1 MTFIEYIES
10 LPTERKL
17 SEVKLQ
23 ILKRLWSDNSDSF
36 PKPWVSSK
44 ELLELT
50 GQKYFDRRARE
61 LRDQLGCDIETE
73 YRELFTGHGWRIR
86 SDKLSPPQR
95 REYLT
100 QQQKETLFT
109 EHDYCCAI
117 CGVNVVAGVRGLQ
130 ADHKIPL
137 SRGGGN
143 ELNNWQP
150 ICNNCNVGKRRAC
163 DCCFNECNNCS
174 WAYPDRVGIRTI
186 VKLSECT
193 LRRVDQF
200 SSTTQKSKS
209 MVMEEAIKYFLDNYD
224 KEN

>member
-10 LPTERKL
+10 LPTKRKL

-23 ILKRLWSDNSDSF
+23 ILKKLWSNNSDSF

-73 YRELFTGHGWRIR
+73 YRESFTGHGWRIR
-86 SDKLSPPQR
+86 SDKLAPPHR

-100 QQQKETLFT
+100 QQQKETLFA
-109 EHDYCCAI
+109 EYDYCCAI

-163 DCCFNECNNCS
+163 DSCFNDCNNCS
-174 WAYPDRVGIRTI
+174 WAYPDRVGINTI
-186 VKLSECT
+186 VKLSEYT

-200 SSTTQKSKS
+200 RSATQISRST
-209 MVMEEAIKYFLDNYD
+209 VMEEAVEYFLDNYD
-224 KEN
+224 KED